1 MGPRKKLAGL
11 ARAWGELRAGRGGD
25 EFASD
30 LAAFGVTEKKAD
42 SGVLDIWPE
51 NVDTWE
57 TFRALETNWRIIA
70 GGMAEPRYQGIEYA
84 SIPEALRM
92 AGVKKKKQPA
102 VRAGLRIMERAALA
116 AINGLDQNE

>member
-1 MGPRKKLAGL
+1 
-11 ARAWGELRAGRGGD
+11 
-25 EFASD
+25 
-30 LAAFGVTEKKAD
+30 
-42 SGVLDIWPE
+42 
-51 NVDTWE
+51 
-57 TFRALETNWRIIA
+57 
-70 GGMAEPRYQGIEYA
+70 MAEPRYQGIEYA